1 MMNRQQRVENFTLH
15 QDNGPAHPPYQNAS
29 KANLQAQ
36 KPRDIKICDSL
47 EKAIRR
53 SGLHDG
59 MTISF
64 HHAFRAGD
72 LTLNLVMDTIAAMGF
87 KNLRLAS
94 SSLSDCH
101 SPLVDH
107 IRNGVVSEIYTS
119 GLRGPLAEEVSR
131 GLLSKPVQVH
141 SHGGRV
147 NLIESGE
154 LTIDVAFI
162 GVPACDEFGN
172 TNGFSGNACCGSL
185 GYARVDAEYA
195 GCVVLLTEALV
206 TYPHHPASI
215 TQDQVDLIVQVE
227 KVGDADKIGAD
238 TTRMTSNPRELLIAR
253 RAADVIA
260 GSGYFVDGFSL
271 QTGTGGA
278 SLAVTRFL
286 EDKMVRRNITAAFA
300 LGGITSTMV
309 ELHEKGLITK
319 LLDVQSFD
327 RQAAASLARN
337 PRHIEISANQYANFS
352 SKGASVDRLD
362 VVVLS
367 ALEIDTRFN
376 VNVLT
381 GSDGVL
387 RGASG
392 GHCDTAVAARLSI
405 IVAPLVRGRIP
416 TLVNQVTTCVTPGS
430 SIDILVTDHGIAVNP
445 ARPELAERLQQAG
458 LPVVTIDWLYQRALI
473 LTGLPQPIK
482 FSDRVVAVVRYRDGS
497 VIDVVHQIEE

>member
-1 MMNRQQRVENFTLH
+1 MNRQQRVESVSH
-15 QDNGPAHPPYQNAS
+15 CQDNSPAYRLYQNTS

-36 KPRDIKICDSL
+36 KPRNLKICDSL
-47 EKAIRR
+47 ENAIRR
-53 SGLHDG
+53 SGLQDG

-72 LTLNLVMDTIAAMGF
+72 LTLNLVMNAIATMGF

-101 SPLVDH
+101 SPLVEH

-119 GLRGPLAEEVSR
+119 GMRGPLAEEISR
-131 GLLSKPVQVH
+131 GLLAKPVQVH

-154 LTIDVAFI
+154 LSIDVAFI

-195 GCVVLLTEALV
+195 DRVVLLTEALV
-206 TYPHHPASI
+206 AYPHHPASI

-227 KVGDADKIGAD
+227 QVGDADKIGAD

-286 EDKMVRRNITAAFA
+286 EDKMLRRNITAAFA

-327 RQAAASLARN
+327 KQAASSLARN

-367 ALEIDTRFN
+367 ALEIDTGFN

-416 TLVNQVTTCVTPGS
+416 TLVSEVTTCVTPGS

-473 LTGLPQPIK
+473 LTGAPKPIK
-482 FSDRVVAVVRYRDGS
+482 FTDRVVAVVRYRDGS
-497 VIDVVHQIEE
+497 VIDVVHQIQE

>member
-1 MMNRQQRVENFTLH
+1 MNRQQRVESVSH
-15 QDNGPAHPPYQNAS
+15 CQDNSPAYRLYQNTS

-36 KPRDIKICDSL
+36 KPRNLKICDSL
-47 EKAIRR
+47 ENAIRR
-53 SGLHDG
+53 SGLQDG

-72 LTLNLVMDTIAAMGF
+72 LTLNLVMNAIATMGF

-101 SPLVDH
+101 SPLVEH

-119 GLRGPLAEEVSR
+119 GMRGPLAEEISR
-131 GLLSKPVQVH
+131 GLLAKPVQVH

-154 LTIDVAFI
+154 LSIDVAFI

-195 GCVVLLTEALV
+195 DRVVLLTEALMA
-206 TYPHHPASI
+206 YPHHPASI

-227 KVGDADKIGAD
+227 QVGDADKIGAD

-286 EDKMVRRNITAAFA
+286 EDKMLRRNITAAFA

-327 RQAAASLARN
+327 KQAASSLARN

-367 ALEIDTRFN
+367 ALEIDTGFN

-416 TLVNQVTTCVTPGS
+416 TLVSEVTTCVTPGS

-458 LPVVTIDWLYQRALI
+458 LSVVTIDWLYQRALI
-473 LTGLPQPIK
+473 LTGAPKPIK
-482 FSDRVVAVVRYRDGS
+482 FTDRVVAVVRYRDGS
-497 VIDVVHQIEE
+497 VIDVVHQIQE

>member
-1 MMNRQQRVENFTLH
+1 MNRQQRVESLSH
-15 QDNGPAHPPYQNAS
+15 SQDNGPSYRPYQNTS

-36 KPRDIKICDSL
+36 KPRNIKMCDSL
-47 EKAIRR
+47 ENVIRR
-53 SGLHDG
+53 SGLQDG

-72 LTLNLVMDTIAAMGF
+72 LTLNLVMNAIAAMGF

-101 SPLVDH
+101 SPLVEH

-119 GLRGPLAEEVSR
+119 GLRGPLAEEISR
-131 GLLSKPVQVH
+131 GLLAKPVQIH

-172 TNGFSGNACCGSL
+172 TNGFSGAACCGSL

-195 GCVVLLTEALV
+195 GCVVLLTEAV
-206 TYPHHPASI
+206 VAYPHHPASI
-215 TQDQVDLIVQVE
+215 AQDQVDLIVQVE
-227 KVGDADKIGAD
+227 QVGDADKIGAD

-253 RAADVIA
+253 RAVEVIA

-286 EDKMVRRNITAAFA
+286 EDKMLRRNITAAFA

-309 ELHEKGLITK
+309 DLHEKGLITK

-327 RQAAASLARN
+327 KQAASSLARN

-367 ALEIDTRFN
+367 ALEIDTGFN

-416 TLVNQVTTCVTPGS
+416 TLVKEVTTCVTPGS
-430 SIDILVTDHGIAVNP
+430 SVDILVTDHGIAVNP

-473 LTGLPQPIK
+473 LTGEPQPIK
-482 FSDRVVAVVRYRDGS
+482 FTDRVVAVVRYRDGS
-497 VIDVVHQIEE
+497 VIDVVHQIQE

>member
-1 MMNRQQRVENFTLH
+1 MNRQQRVESLSH
-15 QDNGPAHPPYQNAS
+15 SQDNGPAYRLYQNTS

-36 KPRDIKICDSL
+36 KPRNIKMCDSL
-47 EKAIRR
+47 ENVIRR
-53 SGLHDG
+53 SGLQDG

-72 LTLNLVMDTIAAMGF
+72 LTLNLVMNAIASMGF

-101 SPLVDH
+101 SPLVEH

-119 GLRGPLAEEVSR
+119 GLRGPLAEEISR
-131 GLLSKPVQVH
+131 GLLAKPVQIH

-172 TNGFSGNACCGSL
+172 TNGFSGAACCGSL

-195 GCVVLLTEALV
+195 GCVVLLTEAV
-206 TYPHHPASI
+206 VAYPHHPASI
-215 TQDQVDLIVQVE
+215 AQDQVDLIVQVE
-227 KVGDADKIGAD
+227 QVGDADKIGAD

-253 RAADVIA
+253 RAAEVIA

-286 EDKMVRRNITAAFA
+286 EDKMLRRNITAAFA

-309 ELHEKGLITK
+309 DLHEKGLITK

-327 RQAAASLARN
+327 KQAASSLARN

-367 ALEIDTRFN
+367 ALEIDTGFN

-416 TLVNQVTTCVTPGS
+416 TLVKEVTTCVTPGS
-430 SIDILVTDHGIAVNP
+430 SVDILVTDHGIAVNP

-473 LTGLPQPIK
+473 LTGEPQPIK
-482 FSDRVVAVVRYRDGS
+482 FTDRVVAVVRYRDGS
-497 VIDVVHQIEE
+497 VIDVVHQIQE

>member
-1 MMNRQQRVENFTLH
+1 MNRQQRVESLSH
-15 QDNGPAHPPYQNAS
+15 CQDNSPAYHLYQNTS

-36 KPRDIKICDSL
+36 KPRNIKICDSL
-47 EKAIRR
+47 ENVIRR
-53 SGLHDG
+53 SGLQDG

-72 LTLNLVMDTIAAMGF
+72 LTLNLVMNAIAAMGF

-94 SSLSDCH
+94 SSLSECH
-101 SPLVDH
+101 SPLVEH

-119 GLRGPLAEEVSR
+119 GMRGPLAEEISR
-131 GLLSKPVQVH
+131 GLLAKPVQVH

-154 LTIDVAFI
+154 LSIDVAFI

-195 GCVVLLTEALV
+195 DCVVLLTEALV
-206 TYPHHPASI
+206 AYPHHPASI

-227 KVGDADKIGAD
+227 QVGDADKIGAD
-238 TTRMTSNPRELLIAR
+238 STRMTSNPRELLIAR
-253 RAADVIA
+253 RAAEVIA
-260 GSGYFVDGFSL
+260 GSGYFVEGFSL

-278 SLAVTRFL
+278 SLAVARFL
-286 EDKMVRRNITAAFA
+286 EDKMLRRNITAGFA

-309 ELHEKGLITK
+309 DLHEKGLITK

-327 RQAAASLARN
+327 KQAASSLARN

-367 ALEIDTRFN
+367 ALEIDTGFN

-416 TLVNQVTTCVTPGS
+416 TLVKAVTTCVTPGS
-430 SIDILVTDHGIAVNP
+430 SVDILVTDHGIAVNP

-473 LTGLPQPIK
+473 LTGEPQPIK
-482 FSDRVVAVVRYRDGS
+482 FTDRVVAVVRYRDGS
-497 VIDVVHQIEE
+497 VIDVVHQIQE

>member
-1 MMNRQQRVENFTLH
+1 MNRQQRVESLRH
-15 QDNGPAHPPYQNAS
+15 CQDNSPAYHLYQNTS

-36 KPRDIKICDSL
+36 KPRNIKICDSL
-47 EKAIRR
+47 ESTIRR
-53 SGLHDG
+53 SGLQDG

-72 LTLNLVMDTIAAMGF
+72 LTLNLVMNAIAAMGF

-101 SPLVDH
+101 SPLVEH

-119 GLRGPLAEEVSR
+119 GMRGPLAEEVSR
-131 GLLSKPVQVH
+131 GLLAKPVQVH

-195 GCVVLLTEALV
+195 DCVVLLTEALV
-206 TYPHHPASI
+206 AYPHHPASI

-227 KVGDADKIGAD
+227 QVGDADKIGAD

-260 GSGYFVDGFSL
+260 GSGYFVNGFSL

-286 EDKMVRRNITAAFA
+286 EDKMLRRNITAAFA

-367 ALEIDTRFN
+367 ALEIDTGFN

-416 TLVNQVTTCVTPGS
+416 TLVNEVTTCVTPGS
-430 SIDILVTDHGIAVNP
+430 SVDILVTDHGIAVNP

-473 LTGLPQPIK
+473 LTGAPKPIQ
-482 FSDRVVAVVRYRDGS
+482 FTDRVVAVVRYRDGS
-497 VIDVVHQIEE
+497 VIDVVHQIQE

>member
-1 MMNRQQRVENFTLH
+1 MNRQQRVESLSH
-15 QDNGPAHPPYQNAS
+15 CQDNSPAYHLYQNTS

-36 KPRDIKICDSL
+36 KPRNIKICDSL
-47 EKAIRR
+47 ENVIRR
-53 SGLHDG
+53 SGLQDG

-72 LTLNLVMDTIAAMGF
+72 LTLNLVMNAIAAMGF

-94 SSLSDCH
+94 SSLSECH
-101 SPLVDH
+101 SPLVEH

-119 GLRGPLAEEVSR
+119 GMRGPLAEEISR
-131 GLLSKPVQVH
+131 GLLAKPVQVH

-154 LTIDVAFI
+154 LSIDVAFI

-195 GCVVLLTEALV
+195 DCVVLLTEALV
-206 TYPHHPASI
+206 AYPHHPASI

-227 KVGDADKIGAD
+227 QVGDADKIGAD
-238 TTRMTSNPRELLIAR
+238 STRMTSNPRELLIAR
-253 RAADVIA
+253 RAAEVIA
-260 GSGYFVDGFSL
+260 GSGYFVEGFSL

-286 EDKMVRRNITAAFA
+286 EDKMLRRNITAGFA

-309 ELHEKGLITK
+309 DLHEKGLITK

-327 RQAAASLARN
+327 KQAASSLARN

-367 ALEIDTRFN
+367 ALEIDTGFN

-416 TLVNQVTTCVTPGS
+416 TLVKSVTTCVTPGS
-430 SIDILVTDHGIAVNP
+430 SVDILVTDHGIAVNP

-473 LTGLPQPIK
+473 LTGEPQPIK
-482 FSDRVVAVVRYRDGS
+482 FTDRVVAVVRYRDGS
-497 VIDVVHQIEE
+497 VIDVVHQIQE

>member
-1 MMNRQQRVENFTLH
+1 MNRQQRVESLSH
-15 QDNGPAHPPYQNAS
+15 SQDNGPAYRLYQNTS

-36 KPRDIKICDSL
+36 KPRNIKMCDSL
-47 EKAIRR
+47 ENVIRR
-53 SGLHDG
+53 SGLQDG

-72 LTLNLVMDTIAAMGF
+72 LTLNLVMNAIAAMGF

-101 SPLVDH
+101 SPLVEH

-119 GLRGPLAEEVSR
+119 GLRGPLAEEISR
-131 GLLSKPVQVH
+131 GLLAKPVQVH

-172 TNGFSGNACCGSL
+172 TNGFSGAACCGSL

-195 GCVVLLTEALV
+195 GCVVLLTEAV
-206 TYPHHPASI
+206 VAYPHHPASI
-215 TQDQVDLIVQVE
+215 AQDQVDLIVQVE
-227 KVGDADKIGAD
+227 QVGDADKIGAD

-253 RAADVIA
+253 RAAEVIA

-286 EDKMVRRNITAAFA
+286 EDKMLHRNITAAFA

-309 ELHEKGLITK
+309 DLHEKGLITK

-327 RQAAASLARN
+327 KQAASSLARN

-367 ALEIDTRFN
+367 ALEIDTGFN

-416 TLVNQVTTCVTPGS
+416 TLVKEVTTCVTPGS
-430 SIDILVTDHGIAVNP
+430 SVDILVTDHGIAVNP

-473 LTGLPQPIK
+473 LTGEPQPIK
-482 FSDRVVAVVRYRDGS
+482 FTDRVVAVVRYRDGS
-497 VIDVVHQIEE
+497 VIDVVHQIQE

>member
-1 MMNRQQRVENFTLH
+1 MNRQQRVESLSH
-15 QDNGPAHPPYQNAS
+15 SQDNGPAYHLYQNTS

-36 KPRDIKICDSL
+36 KPRNIKMCDSL
-47 EKAIRR
+47 ENVIRR
-53 SGLHDG
+53 SGLQDG

-72 LTLNLVMDTIAAMGF
+72 LTLNLVMNAIAAMGF

-101 SPLVDH
+101 SPLVEH

-119 GLRGPLAEEVSR
+119 GMRGPLAEEISR
-131 GLLSKPVQVH
+131 GLLAKPVQVH

-172 TNGFSGNACCGSL
+172 TNGFSGAACCGSL

-195 GCVVLLTEALV
+195 GCVVLLTEAV
-206 TYPHHPASI
+206 VAYPHHPASI
-215 TQDQVDLIVQVE
+215 AQDQVDLIVQVE
-227 KVGDADKIGAD
+227 QVGDADKIGAD

-253 RAADVIA
+253 RAAEVIA
-260 GSGYFVDGFSL
+260 GSGYFIDGFSL

-286 EDKMVRRNITAAFA
+286 EDKMLRRNITAAFA

-309 ELHEKGLITK
+309 DLHQKGLITK

-327 RQAAASLARN
+327 KQAASSLARN
-337 PRHIEISANQYANFS
+337 PRHMEISANQYANSS

-367 ALEIDTRFN
+367 ALEIDTGFN

-416 TLVNQVTTCVTPGS
+416 TLVKEVTTCVTPGS
-430 SIDILVTDHGIAVNP
+430 SVDILVTDHGIAVNP

-458 LPVVTIDWLYQRALI
+458 LSVVTIDWLYQRALI
-473 LTGLPQPIK
+473 LTGEPHPIK
-482 FSDRVVAVVRYRDGS
+482 FTDRVVAVVRYRDGS
-497 VIDVVHQIEE
+497 VIDVVHQIQE

>member
-1 MMNRQQRVENFTLH
+1 MNRQQRVESLSH
-15 QDNGPAHPPYQNAS
+15 SQDNGPAYRPYQNTS

-36 KPRDIKICDSL
+36 KPRNIKMCDSL
-47 EKAIRR
+47 ENVIRR
-53 SGLHDG
+53 SGLQDG

-72 LTLNLVMDTIAAMGF
+72 LTLNLVMNAIAAMGF

-101 SPLVDH
+101 SPLVEH

-119 GLRGPLAEEVSR
+119 SMRGPLAEEISR
-131 GLLSKPVQVH
+131 GLLAKPVQVH

-172 TNGFSGNACCGSL
+172 TNGFSGAACCGSL

-195 GCVVLLTEALV
+195 GCVVLLTEAV
-206 TYPHHPASI
+206 VAYPHHPASI
-215 TQDQVDLIVQVE
+215 AQDKVDLIVQVE
-227 KVGDADKIGAD
+227 QVGDADKIGAD

-253 RAADVIA
+253 RAAEVIA
-260 GSGYFVDGFSL
+260 GSGYFVEGFSL

-286 EDKMVRRNITAAFA
+286 EDKMLRRNITAAFA

-309 ELHEKGLITK
+309 DLHEKGLITK

-327 RQAAASLARN
+327 KQAASSLARN

-367 ALEIDTRFN
+367 ALEIDTGFN

-392 GHCDTAVAARLSI
+392 GHCDTAAAARLSI

-416 TLVNQVTTCVTPGS
+416 TLVKEVTTCVTPGS
-430 SIDILVTDHGIAVNP
+430 SVDILVTDHGIAVNP

-473 LTGLPQPIK
+473 LTGEPQPIK
-482 FSDRVVAVVRYRDGS
+482 FTDRVVAVVRYRDGS
-497 VIDVVHQIEE
+497 VIDVVHQIQE

>member
-1 MMNRQQRVENFTLH
+1 MNRQQRVESLSH
-15 QDNGPAHPPYQNAS
+15 CQDNSPAYHLYQNTS

-36 KPRDIKICDSL
+36 KPRNIKICDSL
-47 EKAIRR
+47 ENVIRR
-53 SGLHDG
+53 SGLQDG

-72 LTLNLVMDTIAAMGF
+72 LTLNLVMNAIAAMGF

-94 SSLSDCH
+94 SSLSECH
-101 SPLVDH
+101 SPLVEH

-119 GLRGPLAEEVSR
+119 GMRGPLAEEISR
-131 GLLSKPVQVH
+131 GLLAKPVQVH

-154 LTIDVAFI
+154 LSIDVAFI

-195 GCVVLLTEALV
+195 DCVVLLTEALV
-206 TYPHHPASI
+206 AYPHHPASI

-227 KVGDADKIGAD
+227 QVGDVDKIGAD
-238 TTRMTSNPRELLIAR
+238 STRMTSNPRELLIAR
-253 RAADVIA
+253 RAAEVIA
-260 GSGYFVDGFSL
+260 GSGYFVEGFSL

-286 EDKMVRRNITAAFA
+286 EDKMLRRNITAGFA

-309 ELHEKGLITK
+309 DLHEKGLITK

-327 RQAAASLARN
+327 KQAASSLARN

-367 ALEIDTRFN
+367 ALEIDTGFN

-416 TLVNQVTTCVTPGS
+416 TLVKAVTTCVTPGS
-430 SIDILVTDHGIAVNP
+430 SVDILVTDHGIAVNP

-473 LTGLPQPIK
+473 LTGEPQPIK
-482 FSDRVVAVVRYRDGS
+482 FTDRVVAVVRYRDGS
-497 VIDVVHQIEE
+497 VIDVVHQIQE

>member
-1 MMNRQQRVENFTLH
+1 MNRQQRVESLSH
-15 QDNGPAHPPYQNAS
+15 CQDNSPTYHLYQNTS

-36 KPRDIKICDSL
+36 KPRNIKMCDSL
-47 EKAIRR
+47 ENVIRR
-53 SGLHDG
+53 SGLQDG

-72 LTLNLVMDTIAAMGF
+72 LTLNLVMNAIAGMGF

-94 SSLSDCH
+94 SSLSECH
-101 SPLVDH
+101 SPLVEH

-119 GLRGPLAEEVSR
+119 GLRGPLAEEISR
-131 GLLSKPVQVH
+131 GLLAKPVQVH

-154 LTIDVAFI
+154 LSIDVAFI

-195 GCVVLLTEALV
+195 DCVVLLTEALV
-206 TYPHHPASI
+206 AYPHHPASI

-227 KVGDADKIGAD
+227 QVGDADKIGAD
-238 TTRMTSNPRELLIAR
+238 STRMTSNPRELLIAR
-253 RAADVIA
+253 RTAEVIA

-286 EDKMVRRNITAAFA
+286 EDKMLRRNITAGFA

-309 ELHEKGLITK
+309 DLHEKGLITK

-327 RQAAASLARN
+327 KQAASSLARN
-337 PRHIEISANQYANFS
+337 PCHIEISANQYANFS

-367 ALEIDTRFN
+367 ALEIDTGFN

-416 TLVNQVTTCVTPGS
+416 TLVKAVTTCVTPGS
-430 SIDILVTDHGIAVNP
+430 SVDILVTDHGIAVNP

-473 LTGLPQPIK
+473 LTGEPQPIK
-482 FSDRVVAVVRYRDGS
+482 FTDRVVAVVRYRDGS
-497 VIDVVHQIEE
+497 VIDVVHQIQE

>member
-1 MMNRQQRVENFTLH
+1 MNRQQRVESLSH
-15 QDNGPAHPPYQNAS
+15 SQDNGPAYRPYQNTS

-36 KPRDIKICDSL
+36 KPRNIKMCDSL
-47 EKAIRR
+47 ENVIRR
-53 SGLHDG
+53 SGLQDG

-72 LTLNLVMDTIAAMGF
+72 LTLNLVMNAIAAMGF

-101 SPLVDH
+101 SPLVEH

-119 GLRGPLAEEVSR
+119 GLRGPLAEEISR
-131 GLLSKPVQVH
+131 GLLAKPVQIH

-172 TNGFSGNACCGSL
+172 TNGFSGAACCGSL

-195 GCVVLLTEALV
+195 GCVVLLTEAV
-206 TYPHHPASI
+206 VAYPHHPASI
-215 TQDQVDLIVQVE
+215 AQDQVDLIVQVE

-253 RAADVIA
+253 RAAEVIA

-286 EDKMVRRNITAAFA
+286 EDKMLRRNITAAFA

-309 ELHEKGLITK
+309 DLHEKGLITK

-327 RQAAASLARN
+327 KQAASSLARN

-367 ALEIDTRFN
+367 ALEIDTGFN

-416 TLVNQVTTCVTPGS
+416 TLVKEVTTCVTPGS
-430 SIDILVTDHGIAVNP
+430 SVDILVTDHGIAVNP

-473 LTGLPQPIK
+473 LTGEPQPIK
-482 FSDRVVAVVRYRDGS
+482 FTDRVVAVVRYRDGS
-497 VIDVVHQIEE
+497 VIDVVHQIQE

>member
-1 MMNRQQRVENFTLH
+1 MNRQQRVESLSH
-15 QDNGPAHPPYQNAS
+15 SQDNGPAYRPYQNTS

-36 KPRDIKICDSL
+36 KPRNIKMCDSL
-47 EKAIRR
+47 ENVIRR
-53 SGLHDG
+53 SGLQDG

-72 LTLNLVMDTIAAMGF
+72 LTLNLVMNAIAAMGF

-101 SPLVDH
+101 SPLVEH

-119 GLRGPLAEEVSR
+119 GLRGPLAEEISR
-131 GLLSKPVQVH
+131 GLLAKPVQVH

-154 LTIDVAFI
+154 LTIDIAFI

-172 TNGFSGNACCGSL
+172 TNGFSGAACCGSL

-195 GCVVLLTEALV
+195 GCVVLLTEAV
-206 TYPHHPASI
+206 VAYPHHPASI
-215 TQDQVDLIVQVE
+215 AQDQVDLIVQVE
-227 KVGDADKIGAD
+227 QVGDADKIGAD

-253 RAADVIA
+253 RAAEVIA

-286 EDKMVRRNITAAFA
+286 EDKMLRRNITAAFA

-309 ELHEKGLITK
+309 DLHEKGLITK

-327 RQAAASLARN
+327 KQAASSLARN

-367 ALEIDTRFN
+367 ALEIDTGFN

-416 TLVNQVTTCVTPGS
+416 TLVKEVTTCVTPGS
-430 SIDILVTDHGIAVNP
+430 SVDILVTDHGIAVNP

-473 LTGLPQPIK
+473 LTGEPQPIK
-482 FSDRVVAVVRYRDGS
+482 FTDRVVAVVRYRDGS
-497 VIDVVHQIEE
+497 VIDVVHQIQE

>member
-1 MMNRQQRVENFTLH
+1 MNRQQRVESLSH
-15 QDNGPAHPPYQNAS
+15 SQDNGPAYRPYQNTS

-36 KPRDIKICDSL
+36 KPRNIKMCDSL
-47 EKAIRR
+47 ENVIRR
-53 SGLHDG
+53 SGLQDG

-72 LTLNLVMDTIAAMGF
+72 LTLNLVMNAIAAMGF

-101 SPLVDH
+101 SPLVEH

-119 GLRGPLAEEVSR
+119 GMRGPLAEEISR
-131 GLLSKPVQVH
+131 GLLAKPVQVH

-172 TNGFSGNACCGSL
+172 TNGFSGAACCGSL

-195 GCVVLLTEALV
+195 GCVVLLTEAV
-206 TYPHHPASI
+206 VAYPHHPASI
-215 TQDQVDLIVQVE
+215 AQDQVDLIVQVE
-227 KVGDADKIGAD
+227 QVGDADKIGAD

-253 RAADVIA
+253 RAAEVIA

-286 EDKMVRRNITAAFA
+286 EDKMLRRNITAAFA

-309 ELHEKGLITK
+309 DLHQKGLITK

-327 RQAAASLARN
+327 KQAASSLARN
-337 PRHIEISANQYANFS
+337 PRHMEISANQYANFS

-367 ALEIDTRFN
+367 ALEIDTGFN

-416 TLVNQVTTCVTPGS
+416 TLVKEVTTCVTPGS
-430 SIDILVTDHGIAVNP
+430 SVDILVTDHGIAVNP

-458 LPVVTIDWLYQRALI
+458 LSVVTIDWLYQRALI
-473 LTGLPQPIK
+473 LTGEPHPIK
-482 FSDRVVAVVRYRDGS
+482 FTDRVVAVVRYRDGS
-497 VIDVVHQIEE
+497 VIDVVHQIQE

>member
-1 MMNRQQRVENFTLH
+1 MNRQQRVESLSH
-15 QDNGPAHPPYQNAS
+15 SQDNGPAYRPYQNTS

-36 KPRDIKICDSL
+36 KPRNIKMCDSL
-47 EKAIRR
+47 ENVIRR
-53 SGLHDG
+53 SGLQDG

-72 LTLNLVMDTIAAMGF
+72 LTLNLVMNAIAAMGF

-101 SPLVDH
+101 SPLVEH

-119 GLRGPLAEEVSR
+119 GMRGPLAEEISR
-131 GLLSKPVQVH
+131 GLLAKPVQVH

-172 TNGFSGNACCGSL
+172 TNGFSGAACCGSL

-195 GCVVLLTEALV
+195 GCVVLLTEAV
-206 TYPHHPASI
+206 VAYPHHPASI
-215 TQDQVDLIVQVE
+215 AQDQVDLIVQVE
-227 KVGDADKIGAD
+227 QVGDADKIGAD

-253 RAADVIA
+253 RAAEVIA
-260 GSGYFVDGFSL
+260 SSGYFVDGFSL

-286 EDKMVRRNITAAFA
+286 EDKMLRRNITAAFA

-309 ELHEKGLITK
+309 DLHEKGLITK

-327 RQAAASLARN
+327 KQAASSLARN

-367 ALEIDTRFN
+367 ALEIDTGFN

-416 TLVNQVTTCVTPGS
+416 TLVKEVTTCVTPGS
-430 SIDILVTDHGIAVNP
+430 SVDILVTDHGIAVNP

-473 LTGLPQPIK
+473 LTGEPQPIK
-482 FSDRVVAVVRYRDGS
+482 FTDRVVAVVRYRDGS
-497 VIDVVHQIEE
+497 VIDVVHQIQE

>member
-1 MMNRQQRVENFTLH
+1 MNRQQRVESLRH
-15 QDNGPAHPPYQNAS
+15 CQDNNPAYHLYQNTS

-36 KPRDIKICDSL
+36 KPRNIKICDSL
-47 EKAIRR
+47 ESTIRR
-53 SGLHDG
+53 SGLQDG

-72 LTLNLVMDTIAAMGF
+72 LTLNLVMNAIAAMGF

-101 SPLVDH
+101 SPLVEH

-119 GLRGPLAEEVSR
+119 GMRGPLAEEVSR
-131 GLLSKPVQVH
+131 GLLAKPVQVH

-195 GCVVLLTEALV
+195 DCVVLLTEALV
-206 TYPHHPASI
+206 AYPHHPASI

-227 KVGDADKIGAD
+227 QVGDADKIGAD

-286 EDKMVRRNITAAFA
+286 EDKMLRRNITAAFA

-367 ALEIDTRFN
+367 ALEIDTGFN

-416 TLVNQVTTCVTPGS
+416 TLVNEVTTCVTPGS
-430 SIDILVTDHGIAVNP
+430 SVDILVTDHGIAVNP

-473 LTGLPQPIK
+473 LTGAPKPIQ
-482 FSDRVVAVVRYRDGS
+482 FTDRVVAVVRYRDGS
-497 VIDVVHQIEE
+497 VIDVVHQIQE